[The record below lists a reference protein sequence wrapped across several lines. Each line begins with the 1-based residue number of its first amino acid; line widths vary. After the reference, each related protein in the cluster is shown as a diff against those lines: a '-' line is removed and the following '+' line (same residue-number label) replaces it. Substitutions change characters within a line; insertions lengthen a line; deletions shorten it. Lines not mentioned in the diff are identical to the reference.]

1 MAQNTEIITKV
12 DIGSDHRMVRSRICI
27 NKRLERPKRIKR
39 KKPPRIDVR
48 QLEKVAPIFLLELQN
63 RFEVLANESPSIEIL
78 NESITKTAA
87 EVSKKRIET
96 EEEVNTE
103 DKVIEQL
110 EQRRKELKKKDNKT
124 RAERVEYS
132 EANKTVKK
140 KRRARARRKR
150 KDFVIKKVEN
160 MEEQLNVLN
169 NISLESGLKMHKGKT
184 KYMNNFESNKDI
196 TIDKETIEKV
206 ESYKYLGQTTYLKE
220 TTKEEVT
227 CRIRAGWSC
236 FGRNREI
243 FLDDKMP
250 ISLKRQVYDQCVL
263 PTMTYGCQTWS
274 LTKATTQKLRV
285 AQRAMERKILGIKLA
300 DRVKCSE
307 IRKRTQ
313 IQDIVDFVA
322 KQKWKW
328 AGHVARFKD
337 NRWTLRVTEWQ
348 PRNGKRSRGRQA
360 RRWRDD
366 IVKTR
371 GNTWSRDARDRDEW
385 KRDAEGYILQWM
397 DRAS

>member
-1 MAQNTEIITKV
+1 MIFRKADLEHGLNVDGETLTNLRFADDVAIVTE
-12 DIGSDHRMVRSRICI
+12 
-27 NKRLERPKRIKR
+27 
-39 KKPPRIDVR
+39 
-48 QLEKVAPIFLLELQN
+48 
-63 RFEVLANESPSIEIL
+63 
-78 NESITKTAA
+78 
-87 EVSKKRIET
+87 
-96 EEEVNTE
+96 
-103 DKVIEQL
+103 
-110 EQRRKELKKKDNKT
+110 
-124 RAERVEYS
+124 
-132 EANKTVKK
+132 
-140 KRRARARRKR
+140 
-150 KDFVIKKVEN
+150 KVEN

-196 TIDKETIEKV
+196 TLDKEKIEKV
-206 ESYKYLGQTTYLKE
+206 ESYIYFGQTTYLKD

-236 FGRNREI
+236 FGRNREL

-263 PTMTYGCQTWS
+263 PTGTYGCQTWS

-285 AQRAMERKILGIKLA
+285 AQIAMERKILGIKLA

-313 IQDIVDFVA
+313 IQDI
-322 KQKWKW
+322 
-328 AGHVARFKD
+328 
-337 NRWTLRVTEWQ
+337 EWQ

-360 RRWRDD
+360 RRWRDV
-366 IVKTR
+366 IVKTT

-385 KRDAEGYILQWM
+385 RRDAEGYIL
-397 DRAS
+397 

>member
-1 MAQNTEIITKV
+1 M
-12 DIGSDHRMVRSRICI
+12 
-27 NKRLERPKRIKR
+27 
-39 KKPPRIDVR
+39 
-48 QLEKVAPIFLLELQN
+48 
-63 RFEVLANESPSIEIL
+63 
-78 NESITKTAA
+78 
-87 EVSKKRIET
+87 
-96 EEEVNTE
+96 
-103 DKVIEQL
+103 
-110 EQRRKELKKKDNKT
+110 
-124 RAERVEYS
+124 
-132 EANKTVKK
+132 
-140 KRRARARRKR
+140 
-150 KDFVIKKVEN
+150 
-160 MEEQLNVLN
+160 NVLI

-184 KYMNNFESNKDI
+184 KYMNNFESHKDI
-196 TIDKETIEKV
+196 IIDKEKIEKV
-206 ESYKYLGQTTYLKE
+206 ESYKYLGQTTYLKD
-220 TTKEEVT
+220 TTKEEIT

-263 PTMTYGCQTWS
+263 LTMTYGCQTWS

-285 AQRAMERKILGIKLA
+285 AQRAMERKIVGIKLT

-328 AGHVARFKD
+328 AGHVARLKD

-360 RRWRDD
+360 RIWRDD
-366 IVKTR
+366 IVKMK

-385 KRDAEGYILQWM
+385 RRDAEGYILQWM
-397 DRAS
+397 DRDS

>member
-1 MAQNTEIITKV
+1 MERILDENQPRVQAGFRKGYSTT
-12 DIGSDHRMVRSRICI
+12 DHIYTLNQVIEKSNEYNVPLCVGFIDYDSAFDSVEHFAIFDALRKI
-27 NKRLERPKRIKR
+27 NINETYVTILENIYRNASARVH
-39 KKPPRIDVR
+39 IDNLESEPFPIHRGVR
-48 QLEKVAPIFLLELQN
+48 QGNPI
-63 RFEVLANESPSIEIL
+63 SPKL
-78 NESITKTAA
+78 FTAA
-87 EVSKKRIET
+87 IEMIFRKADLEHGLNVDGETLKNLKFADDIALVT
-96 EEEVNTE
+96 E
-103 DKVIEQL
+103 
-110 EQRRKELKKKDNKT
+110 
-124 RAERVEYS
+124 
-132 EANKTVKK
+132 
-140 KRRARARRKR
+140 
-150 KDFVIKKVEN
+150 KVEN

-196 TIDKETIEKV
+196 TIEKEKVEKV
-206 ESYKYLGQTTYLKE
+206 ESYKYLGQTTYLKD
-220 TTKEEVT
+220 TRKEEVT

-243 FLDDKMP
+243 FLDDKLP
-250 ISLKRQVYDQCVL
+250 ISLKIQVYDQCVL

-274 LTKATTQKLRV
+274 LTKASTQKLRV

-307 IRKRTQ
+307 I
-313 IQDIVDFVA
+313 VHFVA

-328 AGHVARFKD
+328 AGHVARLKD
-337 NRWTLRVTEWQ
+337 SRWTLRVTEWQ

-366 IVKTR
+366 IVKTK
-371 GNTWSRDARDRDEW
+371 GNTWSRDARDRDECR
-385 KRDAEGYILQWM
+385 RDAEGYILQWL